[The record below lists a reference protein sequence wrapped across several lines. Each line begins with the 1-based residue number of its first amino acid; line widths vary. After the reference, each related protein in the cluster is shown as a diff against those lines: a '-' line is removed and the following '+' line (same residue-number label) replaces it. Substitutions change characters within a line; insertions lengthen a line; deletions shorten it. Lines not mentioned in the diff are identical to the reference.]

1 MDMLE
6 GVGRRSGSDKILD
19 LGVHSLN
26 GYERNGLFRN
36 NGDGTFTDVG
46 WLHGA
51 DREEDGRGVAIFD
64 FDRYGRL
71 DIALRNYRQ
80 PAGLLRN
87 TGAKRHWISFELVGT
102 RSNRDAVGARIRVR
116 TGDAWQTRVVT
127 SGSGYLSGSSLHQ
140 HFGLGN
146 ADAVDE
152 VEISWPSGLR
162 SRLRRLSANR
172 AYRVVEETALE
183 LDDPTGA
190 PVVSSYPSGG
200 ARTSASSSR
209 PPTTCSDR
217 C

>member
-6 GVGRRSGSDKILD
+6 GVGRRSGADKILD
-19 LGVHSLN
+19 LGVNSLN

-46 WLHGA
+46 WLHEA

-64 FDRYGRL
+64 FDRDGRL

-102 RSNRDAVGARIRVR
+102 RSNRDAVGALIRVR
-116 TGDAWQTRVVT
+116 AGGAWQTRVVA
-127 SGSGYLSGSSLHQ
+127 SGSGYLSGSSLRQ

-146 ADAVDE
+146 ADTVDE
-152 VEISWPSGLR
+152 VEISWPSGLHSQLR
-162 SRLRRLSANR
+162 SLSANR
-172 AYRVVEETALE
+172 SYRVIEEVELGS
-183 LDDPTGA
+183 DDA
-190 PVVSSYPSGG
+190 
-200 ARTSASSSR
+200 TSAQADSFGPLPKGTLSSAVN
-209 PPTTCSDR
+209 
-217 C
+217 

>member
-36 NGDGTFTDVG
+36 NGDGTFIDVG
-46 WLHGA
+46 WLQGA

-64 FDRYGRL
+64 FDLDGRL

-87 TGAKRHWISFELVGT
+87 TGAERHWISFELVGT

-116 TGDAWQTRVVT
+116 AGDAWQTRVVA

-140 HFGLGN
+140 HFGLGD
-146 ADAVDE
+146 ADTVDE

-162 SRLRRLSANR
+162 SRLRSLSANR
-172 AYRVVEETALE
+172 AYHVVEEAELGSDETASAQAASLGPLANE
-183 LDDPTGA
+183 TL
-190 PVVSSYPSGG
+190 PS
-200 ARTSASSSR
+200 AVN
-209 PPTTCSDR
+209 P
-217 C
+217 

>member
-6 GVGRRSGSDKILD
+6 GVGRRSGADKILD
-19 LGVHSLN
+19 LGIHSLN

-46 WLHGA
+46 WLQGA

-64 FDRYGRL
+64 FDRDGRL

-102 RSNRDAVGARIRVR
+102 RSNRDAVGALIRVR
-116 TGDAWQTRVVT
+116 AGDAWQTRVVA
-127 SGSGYLSGSSLHQ
+127 SGSGYLSGSSLRQ
-140 HFGLGN
+140 HFGLGD
-146 ADAVDE
+146 ADTVDE

-162 SRLRRLSANR
+162 SRLHSLSANR
-172 AYRVVEETALE
+172 AYRVVEEVELG
-183 LDDPTGA
+183 LDDL
-190 PVVSSYPSGG
+190 
-200 ARTSASSSR
+200 TSTQADSFG
-209 PPTTCSDR
+209 PLPKGTLPWAVKP
-217 C
+217 